1 MSTIKNVA
9 IAGGSGLVGKPIVN
23 ALLKSGKFTL
33 TALVRE
39 SSTSTFPSGVKVVK
53 VDFDSVASLTE
64 ALKGQDALVSAIGNA
79 ALQGQNL
86 LVDAALLEI
95 ALWRRD
101 LLVDAAVAAG
111 VSRFLPS
118 EFGSDLDNAKAGAL
132 PVFGYK
138 VATANY
144 SKEIAASNPAFTYT
158 FIRTGAFLESGLE
171 NNMLI
176 DSQSGKPRIFDS
188 GDQLWSAIT
197 LESVGQSVVGVLTHP
212 EETRNRAVYVQS
224 IATSQNKLL
233 DIVKKLTPG
242 KTQEPQYVSTED
254 VFNDSNAKLAK
265 GDYSEGVMFGYIFVA
280 MFGEGYG
287 AVYETTDNERLGVTS
302 LTESDVEA
310 ILKPIVA
317 RGN

>member
-1 MSTIKNVA
+1 MSTIKNIA

-79 ALQGQNL
+79 ALQGQNH
-86 LVDAALLEI
+86 
-95 ALWRRD
+95 
-101 LLVDAAVAAG
+101 LVDAAVAAG

-118 EFGSDLDNAKAGAL
+118 EFGSNLDNAKAGAL

-233 DIVKKLTPG
+233 DVVKKLTPG

-265 GDYSEGVMFGYIFVA
+265 GNYSEGVMFGYIFVA

-287 AVYETTDNERLGVTS
+287 AAYETTDNELLGVTS
-302 LTESDVEA
+302 LTEADVED

-317 RGN
+317 RAN